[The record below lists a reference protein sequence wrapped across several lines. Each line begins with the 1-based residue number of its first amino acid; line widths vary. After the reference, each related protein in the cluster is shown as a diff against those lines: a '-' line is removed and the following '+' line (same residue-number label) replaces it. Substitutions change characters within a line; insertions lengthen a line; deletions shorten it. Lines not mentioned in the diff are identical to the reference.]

1 MFTGIIQV
9 TGRLA
14 RREPRGAGARLTIAA
29 ARPLARLALGESI
42 AVNGA
47 CLTVVAR
54 RSTRFT
60 VDVSPETLRRT
71 TLGALVSGA
80 RVNLER
86 ALRIGD
92 RLGGHFVQGHVD
104 GVGRL
109 RTIRP
114 DADWQL
120 YEFEAPRSLARYLVE
135 SGPRLTAAFFAGSLV
150 DRLVIFQS
158 SLVLGDRAPRAFKLA
173 PRGFESSLMGRRI
186 IDQRRF
192 GPDSMTVY
200 AFRDVPCSP
209 D

>member
-1 MFTGIIQV
+1 MFTGIIEV

-14 RREPRGAGARLTIAA
+14 RREPRGAGARLTIAT

-54 RSTRFT
+54 RGTRFV

-71 TLGALVSGA
+71 TIGALEPGA
-80 RVNLER
+80 RLNLER

-114 DADWQL
+114 DADWHL

-135 SGPRLTAAFFAGSLV
+135 KGSIAVDGVSLTIFGCKAATFVVALIPHTLKQTTLGE
-150 DRLVIFQS
+150 RRP
-158 SLVLGDRAPRAFKLA
+158 GDRVNLEADVLVKHVA
-173 PRGFESSLMGRRI
+173 SLLPARRV
-186 IDQRRF
+186 RR
-192 GPDSMTVY
+192 
-200 AFRDVPCSP
+200 
-209 D
+209 

>member
-1 MFTGIIQV
+1 LFTGIIEA

-14 RREPRGAGARLTIAA
+14 RRESRGAGARLTIAT
-29 ARPLARLALGESI
+29 ARPLARLALGESV

-54 RSTRFT
+54 RGTRFA

-71 TLGALVSGA
+71 TLGALEPGG

-86 ALRIGD
+86 ALRVGD

-120 YEFEAPRSLARYLVE
+120 YEFQAPRSVVPYLVE
-135 SGPRLTAAFFAGSLV
+135 KGSIAVDGVSLTIFGCKDTLFTVALIPHTLKETTLRERRPGDGVNLEADILV
-150 DRLVIFQS
+150 KHVASFL
-158 SLVLGDRAPRAFKLA
+158 RARNVH
-173 PRGFESSLMGRRI
+173 R
-186 IDQRRF
+186 
-192 GPDSMTVY
+192 
-200 AFRDVPCSP
+200 
-209 D
+209 